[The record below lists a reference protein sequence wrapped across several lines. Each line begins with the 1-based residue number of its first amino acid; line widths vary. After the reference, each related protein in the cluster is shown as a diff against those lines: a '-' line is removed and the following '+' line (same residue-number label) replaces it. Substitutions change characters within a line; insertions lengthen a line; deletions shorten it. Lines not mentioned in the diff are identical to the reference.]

1 MTYLAQMNYS
11 MLVLVKLGLPIKL
24 MMLMLESLN
33 ELKQYKATQSYLP
46 SVIDCSQ
53 ETSIKSSIKHGI

>member
-33 ELKQYKATQSYLP
+33 ELK
-46 SVIDCSQ
+46 
-53 ETSIKSSIKHGI
+53 